1 MFYLKVVH
9 SIEGAVIS
17 VSLEL
22 LEEVCWPDRGSDKM
36 SNVPLVTYSSVKE
49 CYANSLS
56 LREKRVGKY
65 AQDMSGLK
73 I

>member
-22 LEEVCWPDRGSDKM
+22 LEEFRPDRTSDKM
-36 SNVPLVTYSSVKE
+36 SNVPLVTYYSVKE
-49 CYANSLS
+49 CYANSLF

-73 I
+73 F